1 MRRTYRTLNDY
12 EMQHNAEVGLFTRPS
27 TFENKDSITMQ
38 NDILRSNREIL
49 SEHYDLG
56 ELIRKERITRGYIN
70 DSFEIEVLRDQ
81 GKSRYLLRRYRTGT
95 HEEKIRFEHALLN
108 ELQKRKFKFSPLII
122 ATKEG
127 TTYVKT
133 GRHLIDQAQ
142 ENYAAI
148 FSYLPGK
155 DKYSWDTPFCSD
167 RELINA
173 AKILAL
179 YHNTIYDWKGIIS
192 WKAPSILNKIKLMA
206 KQWKVYARNTGK
218 SPFDIYFLKHFDYL
232 LRILT
237 KIPSK
242 SAYDSMPRL
251 AIHGDYHP
259 GNLKFQNGKVTG
271 VFDFDWSRMDARCLD
286 VGLAII
292 YFCSSWDETRDGNLL
307 FDRVDNFL
315 ASYQEA
321 AKEIKAIGPLNQLEL
336 EYLPEMIHMGNL
348 SLLDWTLS
356 DFYSTSSDP
365 RVYLKYLRH
374 SVRLNRWLESNYQA
388 LTSCVQKHNLLP

>member
-1 MRRTYRTLNDY
+1 MR
-12 EMQHNAEVGLFTRPS
+12 
-27 TFENKDSITMQ
+27 

-49 SEHYDLG
+49 AEHYDLG
-56 ELIRKERITRGYIN
+56 ELIRKERITLGYIN
-70 DSFEIEVLRDQ
+70 DSFEIEVLQEQ

-133 GRHLIDQAQ
+133 GRHLIGQAQ

-179 YHNTIYDWKGIIS
+179 YHNTIYDWKGITS
-192 WKAPSILNKIKLMA
+192 WKAPSIIHKIKLMA
-206 KQWKVYARNTGK
+206 KQWKGYARNTGK
-218 SPFDIYFLKHFDYL
+218 SPFDIYFLKQFEYL

-242 SAYDSMPRL
+242 SAYDSMPSL

-292 YFCSSWDETRDGNLL
+292 YFCTSWDETWDGKLL
-307 FDRVDNFL
+307 LDRVENFL
-315 ASYQEA
+315 VSYQEA
-321 AKEIKAIGPLNQLEL
+321 ANEIKAIGPLNQLEL

-365 RVYLKYLRH
+365 LVYLKYLRH
-374 SVRLNRWLESNYQA
+374 SVHLSRWLESNYQA
-388 LTSCVQKHNLLP
+388 LTSCVQKNNLLP

>member
-1 MRRTYRTLNDY
+1 MMRQKTL
-12 EMQHNAEVGLFTRPS
+12 
-27 TFENKDSITMQ
+27 ENKDSIATQ
-38 NDILRSNREIL
+38 NYILRSNREIL
-49 SEHYDLG
+49 SENYDLG
-56 ELIRKERITRGYIN
+56 ELIRKKLITRGYIN

-81 GKSRYLLRRYRTGT
+81 RKSRYLLRRYRTGT
-95 HEEKIRFEHALLN
+95 HVEKIRFEHALLN
-108 ELQKRKFKFSPLII
+108 ELQKRKFKFSPLVI

-127 TTYVKT
+127 TTYVKS
-133 GRHLIDQAQ
+133 GRHLFDQAKK
-142 ENYAAI
+142 NYAAI

-155 DKYSWDTPFCSD
+155 DKYTWDTPFCSD
-167 RELINA
+167 QELISSA
-173 AKILAL
+173 TILAL

-192 WKAPSILNKIKLMA
+192 WREPNIIHRIKLMA
-206 KQWKVYARNTGK
+206 KQWKRYARNACK
-218 SPFDIYFLKHFDYL
+218 SPFDIYFLKRFKYL
-232 LRILT
+232 HRILT
-237 KIPSK
+237 KMPSK
-242 SAYDSMPRL
+242 RAYDSMPHL

-292 YFCSSWDETRDGNLL
+292 YFCSSWDEARDGNLL
-307 FDRVDNFL
+307 LNRVDNFL
-315 ASYQEA
+315 VSYQEA

-356 DFYSTSSDP
+356 DFYSTTSDP
-365 RVYLKYLRH
+365 REYLRYLRH

-388 LTSCVQKHNLLP
+388 LTSCVLKHNLLP

>member
-1 MRRTYRTLNDY
+1 MIR
-12 EMQHNAEVGLFTRPS
+12 QS
-27 TFENKDSITMQ
+27 TSENKDSITIQ
-38 NDILRSNREIL
+38 NDIFRNNRKIL

-56 ELIRKERITRGYIN
+56 ELIRKKRITRGYIN
-70 DSFEIEVLRDQ
+70 DSFEIEVLRDG
-81 GKSRYLLRRYRTGT
+81 GKSRYLLRRYRTGI

-108 ELQKRKFKFSPLII
+108 ELQKRKFKFSPLVI
-122 ATKEG
+122 ATKDG

-155 DKYSWDTPFCSD
+155 DKYRWDTPLCSD
-167 RELINA
+167 EELINA
-173 AKILAL
+173 AKMLAL
-179 YHNTIYDWKGIIS
+179 YHNTIFDWKCIIS
-192 WKAPSILNKIKLMA
+192 WKELSIIDEIKLLA
-206 KQWKVYARNTGK
+206 KQWKGYAQNAGK
-218 SPFDIYFLKHFDYL
+218 SPFDVYFLKQFDYL
-232 LRILT
+232 LRTLS

-242 SAYDSMPRL
+242 SAYDAMPRL
-251 AIHGDYHP
+251 TIHGDYHP

-271 VFDFDWSRMDARCLD
+271 VFDFDWSRIDARCLD

-292 YFCSSWDETRDGNLL
+292 YFCSAWDETRDGDLQL
-307 FDRVDNFL
+307 DRVDNFL

-336 EYLPEMIHMGNL
+336 EYLPEMIKMGNL
-348 SLLDWTLS
+348 SVLDWILS
-356 DFYSTSSDP
+356 DFYSTGSDP
-365 RVYLKYLRH
+365 REYLKYLRH